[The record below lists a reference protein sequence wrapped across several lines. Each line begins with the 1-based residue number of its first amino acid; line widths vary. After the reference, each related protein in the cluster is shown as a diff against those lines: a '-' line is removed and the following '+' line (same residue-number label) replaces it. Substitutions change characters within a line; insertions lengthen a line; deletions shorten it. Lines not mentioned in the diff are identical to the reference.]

1 MKSIRKLCPE
11 QTLENLLYKYVWFIQ
26 EKGQE
31 LLETDSPNLHENK
44 SPSSDS
50 VVDEGSGIWYGSKG
64 LLKNKLQ
71 FF

>member
-1 MKSIRKLCPE
+1 MSWA
-11 QTLENLLYKYVWFIQ
+11 TLENLLYKYVWFIQ

-50 VVDEGSGIWYGSKG
+50 VVDEGSGIW
-64 LLKNKLQ
+64 
-71 FF
+71 